1 MAANFQQQIN
11 GSAPMISQQM
21 AQQQQQQRAQQS
33 NFTAQIHQFI
43 YSALQ
48 SQQPMLS
55 GWRASAHINERLGL
69 ILAII
74 TALRNAS
81 QHIST
86 VTNIQ
91 KIIEMA
97 LKVER
102 DCLMNAPT
110 KEGYK
115 QGIKIKID
123 QLQEKRSQQ
132 TSNFQ
137 HVDCKSKWDPK
148 SRSRANYCIIW
159 STRLFSNSASGSSL
173 HHA

>member
-110 KEGYK
+110 KPANLKFSTWYVC
-115 QGIKIKID
+115 
-123 QLQEKRSQQ
+123 SSSSSSPSS
-132 TSNFQ
+132 T
-137 HVDCKSKWDPK
+137 VDCKSKWDPK